1 MKTITDDPD
10 GFFES
15 GGWTFLD
22 PESDEEEGGAD
33 DEEESEDDAYEVVSS
48 LSVSH
53 HQPLVFIFNHFF
65 KIINCCMSIA
75 DRC

>member
-22 PESDEEEGGAD
+22 PESDEEEGAAE
-33 DEEESEDDAYEVVSS
+33 DEEEEEDDAYEVQIRKSFLKHRTLNNFDIYDTVSD
-48 LSVSH
+48 
-53 HQPLVFIFNHFF
+53 QIFNL
-65 KIINCCMSIA
+65 
-75 DRC
+75 